1 MQQLEKK
8 IKAVFDRGFVFY
20 LLLSYRCLHMS
31 VVLRRYQCGVIN
43 LYKTATA

>member
-20 LLLSYRCLHMS
+20 LLLSYRCLHVS
-31 VVLRRYQCGVIN
+31 GAQKIPVWSN
-43 LYKTATA
+43 